1 MKVAW
6 ETQKI
11 FGDTSPDISCTA
23 VRIPT
28 FRAHAEALTIETVK
42 PVTVAEA
49 RYVTFVPL
57 FAWSALSLSRRI
69 ITVKTPK
76 TDDKN

>member
-1 MKVAW
+1 MIPHIDKFLDNAYTKEEMKVAW

-11 FGDTSPDISCTA
+11 FGAKDGQIEISCTA

-42 PVTVAEA
+42 PITVAEA
-49 RYVTFVPL
+49 R
-57 FAWSALSLSRRI
+57 
-69 ITVKTPK
+69 
-76 TDDKN
+76 